1 MVTCLS
7 VAPMW
12 TAIDADTKL
21 IPAWMIGTRDGDTPT
36 TFVTDV
42 ASRLANRV
50 QITTDGH
57 KA

>member
-1 MVTCLS
+1 
-7 VAPMW
+7 MW